1 MNSFLRINVFLKN
14 VVSFCKHYSSYY
26 FLFNRFEY
34 LMDRRPMLLNSVLLR
49 QNPHNAREWLNRVHL
64 YEGNKSKVRFQKF
77 QQIFLKVLVYLQFS
91 LFQQMETYEEAVK
104 TVDPKLR
111 TSKLSDIWI
120 SFAKFYE
127 NDHDISNVSFKIF

>member
-1 MNSFLRINVFLKN
+1 
-14 VVSFCKHYSSYY
+14 
-26 FLFNRFEY
+26 
-34 LMDRRPMLLNSVLLR
+34 
-49 QNPHNAREWLNRVHL
+49 
-64 YEGNKSKVRFQKF
+64 
-77 QQIFLKVLVYLQFS
+77 
-91 LFQQMETYEEAVK
+91 METYEEAVK